1 MSGGGALR
9 ATATGEVNPEVTN
22 RLQQSDR
29 FIAEVAALP
38 EAESAAES
46 MATHRG
52 DLFASGST
60 RGSTTTL
67 KTTLPEPIT
76 IRATT
81 VAPELVINKGHTT
94 SETIT
99 ISQDTARDSVIS
111 PKADTIPEPA
121 STLRADATPQSV
133 TTTVKDR
140 VQRTALNEDVL
151 NVTKTLDQQRY
162 SELDISVEENT
173 SDVTEEQIP
182 ESEGDS
188 DTIVENTERMVISVV
203 KRDTVALSRR
213 GRGRKRERL
222 YTEMILHDST
232 ASRRVRH
239 RRHKN
244 AQMATTIDDQNE
256 IPNDLLFSQL
266 EREVPDEGYH
276 WQDFVAPSEGTDH
289 NIQTKIYIPPI
300 EGTHPENSPKLSV
313 PTDYVPLH
321 LDNEQLLLTPE
332 PSSVLPGKGS
342 QTQYPLIK
350 RRKPNFYS
358 KLSVADRETYMRKM
372 NFKGYQVKKET
383 QTERAWSTIQSDTD
397 DIPND
402 LGFTESDSYF
412 ENDLSNYIG
421 SPVTVSNVVP
431 LTQIESPTFTPNS
444 QVSRPVATIS
454 TTEALPNVPMTTVP
468 SSTASVTVS
477 VRSST
482 TFTETET
489 SPTTFITAVTS
500 TNAPSTSSSDMDG
513 VIVGPS
519 YSGSTSTT
527 STTTAD
533 ILVVDSN
540 TTLKT
545 SAPRSITTTP
555 PPSTSTVAPEGNETG
570 NEYSEENGVPTGTDE
585 AESESDAD
593 QKSPSE
599 EKDTSFLVPAF
610 IPAKLPFG
618 PFIPNRKKTKNT
630 RIKTK
635 IWGVMPKNK
644 AFAMYPDGKDN
655 GKKAGDFMINVLSPL
670 FGLGNKKSRSKNRK
684 ILLEYDN
691 ERSHDEELY
700 NSIGGSFMPTVGE
713 EVERQ
718 TTAYPYIPFVRHQKH
733 RMFTSSKLHGG
744 FAFIDRMKG
753 REDSPLVVLRPQE
766 GESATRSQNLV
777 VLGHVGD
784 DTIMETLRTCT
795 QYSIFNL
802 TDHYNIAELTRDS
815 SNPGRQL
822 IVYLNLKSINYE
834 GYSIVLE
841 RAKRILDHLSFTH
854 GGLTLFSV
862 IPNDEDSI
870 NTTRSKEVKTFLL
883 ALNDDVLDYCA
894 RDYPSC
900 YGTANLEPILQN
912 LERGY
917 HKDTGFDIYD
927 ASDRTRGTCASNEV
941 CGTESPAVVTNPSAD
956 LSVEQTLADLGNAV
970 CRSTDHIMLELI
982 ANMPTYDFD
991 DYARAFENV
1000 KIESDR

>member
-1 MSGGGALR
+1 M
-9 ATATGEVNPEVTN
+9 NPEVTN
-22 RLQQSDR
+22 RPHQYDQ
-29 FIAEVAALP
+29 FIAEVAAIL
-38 EAESAAES
+38 EGDSAAES
-46 MATHRG
+46 MSTQRG
-52 DLFASGST
+52 DT
-60 RGSTTTL
+60 RDSTTTL
-67 KTTLPEPIT
+67 KTTIPEPVT
-76 IRATT
+76 IRMTT
-81 VAPELVINKGHTT
+81 IAPELDMDKGHTT

-99 ISQDTARDSVIS
+99 ISQNTARDSVTS
-111 PKADTIPEPA
+111 SKPDTIPEPV
-121 STLRADATPQSV
+121 TTTRTDTTPQSV
-133 TTTVKDR
+133 TTTIINHVELTTLSKDI
-140 VQRTALNEDVL
+140 L
-151 NVTKTLDQQRY
+151 NVTKMLDQQHY
-162 SELDISVEENT
+162 SEPEINVEKNT
-173 SDVTEEQIP
+173 TDVPGEQIP

-203 KRDTVALSRR
+203 KRDTLALSHR
-213 GRGRKRERL
+213 GRRRERERL

-244 AQMATTIDDQNE
+244 AQMATIINDQNE
-256 IPNDLLFSQL
+256 IPNDLAFSEL
-266 EREVPDEGYH
+266 EKEMTDEGYH

-289 NIQTKIYIPPI
+289 NIQTNLFMSPI
-300 EGTHPENSPKLSV
+300 GGTHPENSPKLSV

-321 LDNEQLLLTPE
+321 LDNQQFLLAPE
-332 PSSVLPGKGS
+332 PSSEQPGKGPPM
-342 QTQYPLIK
+342 QYPLIK

-372 NFKGYQVKKET
+372 NFKGYEKKQET
-383 QTERAWSTIQSDTD
+383 EAESSRSVIQSDVD
-397 DIPND
+397 DIPNE
-402 LGFTESDSYF
+402 LGFTESDSYS

-421 SPVTVSNVVP
+421 SPVTISNVVP
-431 LTQIESPTFTPNS
+431 LTQIESPTFAPNS

-454 TTEALPNVPMTTVP
+454 TTEAPPGVRMTTVP
-468 SSTASVTVS
+468 SSTASVTIPVN
-477 VRSST
+477 VRPST
-482 TFTETET
+482 TVTANEATVATTETLPT
-489 SPTTFITAVTS
+489 SLTTITS
-500 TNAPSTSSSDMDG
+500 TNAPPTLSSDMDG
-513 VIVGPS
+513 VIAGPS
-519 YSGSTSTT
+519 YSENISTT
-527 STTTAD
+527 STTTVD
-533 ILVVDSN
+533 ILVDSN

-545 SAPRSITTTP
+545 TAPRSITTTP
-555 PPSTSTVAPEGNETG
+555 PSISTMVPKGNETG
-570 NEYSEENGVPTGTDE
+570 NEYSEEDGVQTGTDE
-585 AESESDAD
+585 AESEAETD
-593 QKSPSE
+593 QKSSSE
-599 EKDTSFLVPAF
+599 KEKDTSFLVPAF

-630 RIKTK
+630 RMKTK
-635 IWGVMPKNK
+635 LWGVMPKNK
-644 AFAMYPDGKDN
+644 VFSMYPDGKEN

-691 ERSHDEELY
+691 ERSHNEELY
-700 NSIGGSFMPTVGE
+700 NSIGGSFMPTIDE

-753 REDSPLVVLRPQE
+753 REDPPLVLRPQE

-784 DTIMETLRTCT
+784 DTIMETLRDCT

-815 SNPGRQL
+815 SNPERQL

-841 RAKRILDHLSFTH
+841 RAKRILDHLSFNH

-927 ASDRTRGTCASNEV
+927 ASGRTRGTCASNEV
-941 CGTESPAVVTNPSAD
+941 CGTESPAIVTNPSVD
-956 LSVEQTLADLGNAV
+956 LSVEQTLTDLGNAV